1 MSYRYDSEMVDGKK
15 LWYVT
20 EKTTSQV
27 VSKDLDW
34 EKASKLTKRL
44 NSGQGFAGWTPA
56 FFLATFNPSTVW
68 VEEDPQ

>member
-1 MSYRYDSEMVDGKK
+1 MSYRYDSEMVDGEK

-27 VSKDLDW
+27 IKNGLDW
-34 EKASKLTKRL
+34 ENASKLTKRL

-56 FFLATFNPSTVW
+56 FFLEEVTISI
-68 VEEDPQ
+68 VEE